1 MPPNLRSRRDCGPGM
16 EMFLVD
22 EFGGRWKSRIGKS
35 PDSDG
40 DHLGF
45 ALWFPVDCRAAIS
58 AKVEGHFESAI
69 G

>member
-1 MPPNLRSRRDCGPGM
+1 M

>member
-1 MPPNLRSRRDCGPGM
+1 MT
-16 EMFLVD
+16 MFLVD
-22 EFGGRWKSRIGKS
+22 GFGGRWKCRIGKS
-35 PDSDG
+35 PDGHG